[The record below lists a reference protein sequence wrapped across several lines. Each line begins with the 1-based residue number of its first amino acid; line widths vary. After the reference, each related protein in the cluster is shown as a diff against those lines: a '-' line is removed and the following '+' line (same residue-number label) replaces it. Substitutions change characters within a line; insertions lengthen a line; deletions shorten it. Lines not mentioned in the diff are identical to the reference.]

1 MLSVSSENLLRGGQ
15 AGGSE
20 LMNQALCPT
29 WLGGAESKREGGNN
43 KLGNSFL
50 ERRTGFIH
58 KGVLSAWLGDVALGG
73 KVDGKQH
80 KPTV

>member
-1 MLSVSSENLLRGGQ
+1 
-15 AGGSE
+15 
-20 LMNQALCPT
+20 MNQALCPT

-58 KGVLSAWLGDVALGG
+58 KGVLSAWLGDVVKVVG
-73 KVDGKQH
+73 K
-80 KPTV
+80 